1 MAESEELPERDGE
14 EPMKKKEQTIQRI
27 DSITHHKKSATSFFF
42 FFFSVKNNPKQCSS
56 LLSPSWTKKVDPV
69 DCKLQMHQKF

>member
-42 FFFSVKNNPKQCSS
+42 FFF
-56 LLSPSWTKKVDPV
+56 LSEEQSKTMFFSFIPFLDKKS
-69 DCKLQMHQKF
+69 